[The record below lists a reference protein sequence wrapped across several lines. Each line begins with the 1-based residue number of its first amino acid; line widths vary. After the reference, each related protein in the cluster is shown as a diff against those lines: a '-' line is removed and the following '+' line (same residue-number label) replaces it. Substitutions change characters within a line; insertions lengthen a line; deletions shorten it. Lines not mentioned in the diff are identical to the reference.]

1 MWLPSS
7 PTWPPNDLSRQAAMA
22 ERIGFDS
29 VWSIDSQLL
38 CRDVMV
44 SLTGILFATTTLR
57 AATGVTQPVT
67 RHASVTGWDDG
78 DVIGNVRL
86 PGGSLRSSRHGRTS
100 PREAGRFAG
109 PTRRGSR
116 HPESADSRARCEAA
130 GRGAAG
136 AGAAGAAVSLTSYR
150 PTLPVTLRTLQ
161 PRHAG
166 ECRHPR
172 LAGASDVPRRGPGRT
187 PA

>member
-67 RHASVTGWDDG
+67 RHASVTGWDDAG
-78 DVIGNVRL
+78 TAEPVR
-86 PGGSLRSSRHGRTS
+86 
-100 PREAGRFAG
+100 E
-109 PTRRGSR
+109 
-116 HPESADSRARCEAA
+116 
-130 GRGAAG
+130 
-136 AGAAGAAVSLTSYR
+136 
-150 PTLPVTLRTLQ
+150 
-161 PRHAG
+161 
-166 ECRHPR
+166 R
-172 LAGASDVPRRGPGRT
+172 LAGLLDQPGVDRVILSPQIVGPGAKPLDGVLRELELRVL
-187 PA
+187 PYL